1 MQQTT
6 GAFQTADNLNI
17 YTIQWLPD
25 TKAKGVVI
33 MVHGLSEHI
42 GRYQHVA
49 EALANA
55 GYKVYGLDHRGHGK
69 SDGKRV
75 QVTSHTHFLNDLK
88 SYFDTI
94 RSENNEEKIF
104 LLGHSMGSVIALQ
117 FALIH
122 QNSLAGLVVT
132 GTATDVASMVSPM
145 LRNIANG
152 LHKIVPH
159 APIGAPLKVETLIND
174 AAMQQIWLAD
184 TLVHK
189 GWTPV
194 SIAKYIIDTGDVIQ
208 MNAKQLVLPI
218 LIMHGEEDKVASIS
232 GSRIMY
238 ERVSS
243 ADKTL
248 KTWANMQHEI
258 LNEVDRQAVIN
269 TIIEWLDKH

>member
-1 MQQTT
+1 MQQKT
-6 GAFQTADNLNI
+6 GAFQTPDNLNI
-17 YTIQWLPD
+17 YTIQWQPD

-75 QVTSHTHFLNDLK
+75 QVTAHSHFIDDLK
-88 SYFDTI
+88 QYFDTI
-94 RSENNEEKIF
+94 RSENNSDKIF
-104 LLGHSMGSVIALQ
+104 MLGHSMGSVIALQ
-117 FALIH
+117 FALKY

-132 GTATDVASMVSPM
+132 GTATDVAAAVSPM
-145 LRNIANG
+145 LRTIANG
-152 LHKIVPH
+152 LHNLVPH
-159 APIGAPLKVETLIND
+159 APIGTPLKVESLTND
-174 AAMQQIWLAD
+174 KSMQQIWLAD

-189 GWTPV
+189 GWTPI
-194 SIAKYIIDTGDVIQ
+194 SIAKYIIDTGIIIQ
-208 MNAKQLVLPI
+208 MNAKELVLPI
-218 LIMHGEEDKVASIS
+218 LIMHGETDTVAPIS
-232 GSRIMY
+232 SSRIMV
-238 ERVSS
+238 ERIGS